1 VRIISG
7 QFKGR
12 KLLPVNLKNTRP
24 TTDFAREGLF
34 NILRS
39 RLDFD
44 DMDILD
50 LYSGTGAI
58 ALEFISRGCQ
68 SAVAVDNQVQS
79 VKYIAKTKDLWGI
92 ENLEIIK
99 SDVLKYLKKCHSKFD
114 LIFADPPYE
123 SKDYSN
129 IIDFVFEKELLKE
142 DGFLVVE
149 HDKRTK
155 FESSVDF
162 EFQRSFGNV
171 NFSIFRQSN

>member
-1 VRIISG
+1 M
-7 QFKGR
+7 
-12 KLLPVNLKNTRP
+12 PVNLKNTRP

-79 VKYIAKTKDLWGI
+79 VKYIAKTKDLTVPSIISWLVT
-92 ENLEIIK
+92 LERIP
-99 SDVLKYLKKCHSKFD
+99 SK
-114 LIFADPPYE
+114 
-123 SKDYSN
+123 
-129 IIDFVFEKELLKE
+129 
-142 DGFLVVE
+142 
-149 HDKRTK
+149 
-155 FESSVDF
+155 
-162 EFQRSFGNV
+162 
-171 NFSIFRQSN
+171 